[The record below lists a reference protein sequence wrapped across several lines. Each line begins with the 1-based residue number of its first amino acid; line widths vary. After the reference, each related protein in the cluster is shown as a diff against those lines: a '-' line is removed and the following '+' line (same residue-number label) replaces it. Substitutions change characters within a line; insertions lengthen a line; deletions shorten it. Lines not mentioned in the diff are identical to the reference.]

1 MNTPQT
7 DISFFSNLRFIL
19 VETSHPGN
27 VGMAARA
34 MKTMGFSNMVLVRP
48 RLPNALKHEAAIRFA
63 SNALDV
69 LENARITDSI
79 DEALKDCHFAGA
91 VTSRFREFAPPLLQA
106 REAAS
111 RMAASPELCPALVF
125 GSEKFGLPNE
135 IVEKCHALISIPAN
149 PQYASL
155 NLAQAVQILAYECRM
170 ALPQTILP
178 DQNITSAGFTDIPA
192 TVAQIDG
199 MVNHLEKAL
208 VAINFLDKNH
218 PRKLMPRLRRLF
230 ARSHLEVD
238 EVNILRGIAKQI
250 LYKNQ
255 KKQPQETDNSLHTP
269 DKADNH
275 AFQ

>member
-1 MNTPQT
+1 MNTSQT
-7 DISFFSNLRFIL
+7 DISFFSSLRFVL

-34 MKTMGFSNMVLVRP
+34 MKTMGFNNLVLVRP
-48 RLPNALKHEAAIRFA
+48 RLPDALKHEAAIRFA

-69 LENARITDSI
+69 LENAQVTDSI

-111 RMAASPELCPALVF
+111 RMASSPGLCSALVF

-170 ALPQTILP
+170 ALPQAILP
-178 DQNITSAGFTDIPA
+178 NQNIASAGFTDKPA
-192 TVAQIDG
+192 TVSQISG
-199 MVNHLEKAL
+199 MVEHLEKAL
-208 VAINFLDKNH
+208 LAIHFLDSDH
-218 PRKLMPRLRRLF
+218 PKKLMPRLRRLF
-230 ARSHLEVD
+230 ARSRLEVD

-250 LYKNQ
+250 LHKTGKEN
-255 KKQPQETDNSLHTP
+255 L
-269 DKADNH
+269 
-275 AFQ
+275 

>member
-1 MNTPQT
+1 MNASQT

-27 VGMAARA
+27 IGMAARA
-34 MKTMGFSNMVLVRP
+34 MKTMGFSKMVLVRP
-48 RLPNALKHEAAIRFA
+48 RLPNALKHDAAIRFA

-69 LENARITDSI
+69 LENASVTDSI

-91 VTSRFREFAPPLLQA
+91 VTSRFREFAPPLLHARQA
-106 REAAS
+106 ALRI
-111 RMAASPELCPALVF
+111 AASPKLCPALVF

-170 ALPQTILP
+170 ALPQTLLP
-178 DQNITSAGFTDIPA
+178 NQNLASAGFTDIPA

-199 MVNHLEKAL
+199 MVNHLENAL
-208 VAINFLDKNH
+208 TAIHFFDKNN
-218 PRKLMPRLRRLF
+218 PKKLMPRLRRLF

-250 LYKNQ
+250 LYKI
-255 KKQPQETDNSLHTP
+255 QEKSPETNNLLHTP
-269 DKADNH
+269 NKSDNH

>member
-1 MNTPQT
+1 MNTSQT
-7 DISFFSNLRFIL
+7 DISIFSNLRFIL

-34 MKTMGFSNMVLVRP
+34 MKTMGFNNLILVRP
-48 RLPNALKHEAAIRFA
+48 RLPDALRHEAAIRFA
-63 SNALDV
+63 SNALDI
-69 LENARITDSI
+69 LENAHITDSI
-79 DEALKDCHFAGA
+79 DEALKGCHFAGA

-111 RMAASPELCPALVF
+111 RMAASPELYPALVF

-170 ALPQTILP
+170 AIPQTLLP
-178 DQNITSAGFTDIPA
+178 NQNVESAGFTDKPA
-192 TVAQIDG
+192 TVTQING
-199 MVNHLEKAL
+199 MVDHLEKAL
-208 VAINFLDKNH
+208 VAIQFLDKNH
-218 PRKLMPRLRRLF
+218 PKKLMPRLRRLF
-230 ARSHLEVD
+230 SRSRLEVE

-250 LYKNQ
+250 LYKTGEN
-255 KKQPQETDNSLHTP
+255 
-269 DKADNH
+269 
-275 AFQ
+275 